1 MKHGSITRHLFAA
14 AVAGGALVG
23 HGPAHAA
30 DKLTVMLDWLVNPDH
45 AALIVAQEKGY
56 FAEAGLDVELIAPA
70 DPNDPPKMVAAGKAD
85 LAVDYQPQLQMQV
98 GEGLPL
104 ARIATLVATPLNCLM
119 ALKDGPIHSIADLKG
134 KKVGFSVA
142 GFEDALLG
150 AMFEKNGIALK
161 DVTLVNVNFTLTTPV
176 IEGQVDAVIGAFRNV
191 EVNQMALAGHPARA
205 FYPEEEGVPAYDEL
219 ILVAN
224 KDKLAD
230 PRFKRFVGAVERAT
244 LFVEN
249 HPDEAWALFIKNHKD
264 LDDDLDKRAWADTI
278 RRLDADPA
286 ALDRDRYTK
295 FAAFLTARG
304 LLNNPPPVE
313 SYAVE
318 PR

>member
-1 MKHGSITRHLFAA
+1 MSMRPVLRLCALATCAMVAA
-14 AVAGGALVG
+14 S
-23 HGPAHAA
+23 PARAA

-56 FAEAGLDVELIAPA
+56 FADAGLEVELIAPA

-85 LAVDYQPQLQMQV
+85 LAVDYQPQLQLQV
-98 GEGLPL
+98 NEGLPL
-104 ARIATLVATPLNCLM
+104 VRIATLVATPLNCLM
-119 ALKDGPIHSIADLKG
+119 VLADGPIKSIADLKG
-134 KKVGFSVA
+134 KKVGFSVS
-142 GFEDALLG
+142 GFEDAMLG
-150 AMFEKNGIALK
+150 AMFEKNGLALK
-161 DVTLVNVNFTLTTPV
+161 DVTLINVNFALTAPV

-230 PRFKRFVGAVERAT
+230 PRFKRFVSAVERAT
-244 LFVEN
+244 LYIEN
-249 HPDEAWALFIKNHKD
+249 HPSDAWALFIKNHKD
-264 LDDDLDKRAWADTI
+264 LDDDLNKRAWADTLP
-278 RRLDADPA
+278 RLAADPA
-286 ALDRDRYTK
+286 ALDHDRYAR
-295 FAAFLTARG
+295 FGAFLVARG
-304 LLNNPPPVE
+304 LVKNLPPVD

-318 PR
+318 PH